1 MGRFFA
7 LKAEG
12 GSICRSKG
20 LGRFFYWSSVQIC
33 YYSDYYPFKVKARKV
48 SFAGCICGISF
59 LANGVGGISL
69 FANGVGGIC
78 LKVSLVGGISLV
90 ANGVGGSSSLANGV
104 GGISSL
110 AYGVG
115 GISLVANGV
124 GGSSSLANGVI
135 AISPGPS
142 VVGTISLVFKFDGNF
157 FTAPGLSVARDDYKS
172 HTRLSTT
179 LIKLQKD
186 LLPQTVLEDVACSVS

>member
-1 MGRFFA
+1 M
-7 LKAEG
+7 
-12 GSICRSKG
+12 
-20 LGRFFYWSSVQIC
+20 
-33 YYSDYYPFKVKARKV
+33 
-48 SFAGCICGISF
+48 
-59 LANGVGGISL
+59 
-69 FANGVGGIC
+69 
-78 LKVSLVGGISLV
+78 GGISLV

-104 GGISSL
+104 GVISSL
-110 AYGVG
+110 ANGVG
-115 GISLVANGV
+115 GISLV
-124 GGSSSLANGVI
+124 ANGVI

>member
-1 MGRFFA
+1 M
-7 LKAEG
+7 
-12 GSICRSKG
+12 
-20 LGRFFYWSSVQIC
+20 
-33 YYSDYYPFKVKARKV
+33 
-48 SFAGCICGISF
+48 
-59 LANGVGGISL
+59 
-69 FANGVGGIC
+69 
-78 LKVSLVGGISLV
+78 GGISLV
-90 ANGVGGSSSLANGV
+90 ANGVGGSSS
-104 GGISSL
+104 S
-110 AYGVG
+110 
-115 GISLVANGV
+115 
-124 GGSSSLANGVI
+124 ANGVI